1 MKLNHDCIR
10 ATLLA
15 IESMDY
21 IIEDND
27 NEICFEAIS
36 FNEIVKCMN
45 KRKEKYSRIEIFYT
59 LHNLEQGGYISAS
72 CGYSNDS
79 VEDFFVNYITYS
91 GHQFLDTVRDSA
103 SILRYSKRFRRLE
116 FNKKHCF
123 KSCICFIE
131 RSRKRSS
138 ASYHKF
144 A

>member
-72 CGYSNDS
+72 CGYS
-79 VEDFFVNYITYS
+79 FVNYITYS

-103 SILRYSKRFRRLE
+103 VWSSTKSIVSKV
-116 FNKKHCF
+116 
-123 KSCICFIE
+123 
-131 RSRKRSS
+131 
-138 ASYHKF
+138 ASVSLSVVENV
-144 A
+144 AAQVITNLLNQQMS

>member
-21 IIEDND
+21 IIENDD
-27 NEICFEAIS
+27 NEISFEAIS
-36 FNEIVKCMN
+36 FNEIVKHLN
-45 KRKEKYSRIEIFYT
+45 KRKEKYSRVDIFYT
-59 LHNLEQGGYISAS
+59 LYNLEQGGYISAS

-103 SILRYSKRFRRLE
+103 VWSSTKSIVSKV
-116 FNKKHCF
+116 
-123 KSCICFIE
+123 
-131 RSRKRSS
+131 
-138 ASYHKF
+138 ASVSLSVVENV
-144 A
+144 AAQVITNLLSQQMS

>member
-59 LHNLEQGGYISAS
+59 LYNLEQGGYISAS

-103 SILRYSKRFRRLE
+103 VWSSTKSIVSKV
-116 FNKKHCF
+116 
-123 KSCICFIE
+123 
-131 RSRKRSS
+131 
-138 ASYHKF
+138 ASVSLSVVENV
-144 A
+144 AAQVITNLLNQQMS